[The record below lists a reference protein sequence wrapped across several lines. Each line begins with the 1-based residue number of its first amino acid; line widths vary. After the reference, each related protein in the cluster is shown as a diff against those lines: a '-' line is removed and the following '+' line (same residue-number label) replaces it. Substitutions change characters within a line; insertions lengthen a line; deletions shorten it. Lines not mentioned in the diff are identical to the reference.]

1 MNWDPVLESVPEL
14 LAAVGLTCLLTVAV
28 VGLSTIPAIPLG
40 ILRSSNGPLSR
51 VIGFFSWTMRATPA
65 LVLLYLVFYGLPSAG
80 FILPALI
87 TAILGLSVQ
96 ATAYNL
102 EIFNGGIRSIDYRQR
117 DSVRALGIGPV
128 RAWFHILLP
137 QALPSAIPPYI
148 SNSMIVLKGTSLA
161 SVITVQELTGQ
172 TNILIN
178 RFNEPIALLITS
190 AVIYLVLATVLTIVQ
205 AIWESKSTFAAGGRP

>member
-1 MNWDPVLESVPEL
+1 MNWQPVLDSVPQL
-14 LAAVGLTCLLTVAV
+14 LAATGLTCLLTVAI

-40 ILRSSNGPLSR
+40 IVRSSNGRVSR
-51 VIGFFSWTMRATPA
+51 VIGVFSWAMRAMPA
-65 LVLLYLVFYGLPSAG
+65 LVLLYLVFYGLPSVG
-80 FILPALI
+80 FIMSALA

-102 EIFNGGIRSIDYRQR
+102 EIFNGGIRSIDHRQR

-128 RAWFHILLP
+128 RSWFHILLP

-148 SNSMIVLKGTSLA
+148 SNAMIILKGTSLA
-161 SVITVQELTGQ
+161 SVITVQELTGK

-178 RFNEPIALLITS
+178 HFNEPIALLITS
-190 AVIYLVLATVLTIVQ
+190 GVIYLLLATLLTIVQ
-205 AIWESKSTFAAGGRP
+205 SVLEAKSTFAPGGRL